1 MSTAPVTVGRP
12 PPWRDVRVLR
22 IVFQIGVVGAV
33 AGLVLFLSGNL
44 QANLEAQGIP
54 TSYDYLREPAGFTI
68 LGSEFRPSQS
78 FRQALLVGIA
88 NTALVAF
95 VGIALATLL
104 GIFVGVARLSTNW
117 LVRRLA
123 GFYVE
128 SIRNVPVLVVI
139 VFTYFAIA
147 LRLPPIEEAAD
158 LGLFQI
164 SNRGIWTPW
173 LEAGSGA
180 GGFWAFVLVGAF
192 AAVAVGWSRTR
203 RWNATGQP
211 HHRVLWGGAV
221 LLSFALVAHFVLG
234 GPLSVSLPERT
245 GRDVAGGIRLL
256 PEYAALL
263 FALVVYTAS
272 HIAEIVRGSI
282 LAVQKGQTEAA
293 TALGLSSFQR
303 LRYVILPQ
311 AFRVAIPPMGNQYL
325 NLTKN
330 SSLAVAIGFPEI
342 TRITSLMIQQVPAP
356 QAIAL
361 LMAIYLAFSLFISA
375 ITNLVNRAFALKER

>member
-1 MSTAPVTVGRP
+1 MSTATVRVGRP

-22 IVFQIGVVGAV
+22 VVFQVGVVGAV
-33 AGLVLFLSGNL
+33 AGLVLYLARNL
-44 QANLEAQGIP
+44 GTNLEAQGIP
-54 TSYDYLREPAGFTI
+54 TNYDYLREPAGFTI

-95 VGIALATLL
+95 VGIALATFL
-104 GIFVGVARLSTNW
+104 GILVGVARLSTNW

-123 GFYVE
+123 GAYVE
-128 SIRNVPVLVVI
+128 TLRNVPVLVVI

-147 LRLPPIEEAAD
+147 LRLPPIEEATD
-158 LGLFQI
+158 LVLFQI
-164 SNRGIWTPW
+164 SNRGIWVPW
-173 LEAGSGA
+173 LEGGSGA
-180 GGFWAFVLVGAF
+180 GGFWALVALGMLGALG
-192 AAVAVGWSRTR
+192 VAWVRTR
-203 RWNATGQP
+203 RWNATGEP
-211 HHRVLWGGAV
+211 HHRVLWGIGV
-221 LLSFALVAHFVLG
+221 LVAVGLLAQVALG
-234 GPLSVSLPERT
+234 GPLSVTLPERS
-245 GRDVAGGIRLL
+245 GREVTGGIRLL

-303 LRYVILPQ
+303 LRYVTLPQ

-330 SSLAVAIGFPEI
+330 TSLAVAIGFPEV

-361 LMAIYLAFSLFISA
+361 LMAVYLTFSLFISGV
-375 ITNLVNRAFALKER
+375 TNLVNRAFTLKER